1 MAQHHPPRSHAIHS
15 RVRSFSRS
23 GGRLRPV
30 QAEALAQLGPRY
42 VVDVPRADAVRT
54 VAAAI
59 DEVLAPASP
68 RRPAVPGS
76 PPGAGPAGRGV
87 VPALGPLRPLRT
99 LNT

>member
-15 RVRSFSRS
+15 RVRSFSRA

-54 VAAAI
+54 VSAGA
-59 DEVLAPASP
+59 VLVLLGPTQPCSILLVPAGCATCPAWRRWECP
-68 RRPAVPGS
+68 RRG
-76 PPGAGPAGRGV
+76 
-87 VPALGPLRPLRT
+87 LR
-99 LNT
+99 